1 MDDPLFYGL
10 IKSLHIIAVIAWM
23 AGLLM
28 LPRFYAYQTGAQPG
42 GELEKKM
49 IEAASKLNQIILTP
63 AMLAVWVFGLWLVG
77 SYHLQELMEPMGL
90 WLWLKIVLVL
100 VLSGLHGFFV
110 AQGRKLATGERPKT
124 EKFWRMINEVPF
136 LIAIVVVF
144 LVILRPGL

>member
-42 GELEKKM
+42 GELEQKM
-49 IEAASKLNQIILTP
+49 IEAAGKLNQIILTP
-63 AMLAVWVFGLWLVG
+63 AMLATWVFGLWLVG
-77 SYHLQELMEPMGL
+77 AYHLGELGDPIGL
-90 WLWLKIVLVL
+90 WLWLKIILVFA
-100 VLSGLHGFFV
+100 LSGLHGFFV
-110 AQGRKLATGERPKT
+110 GQGRKLAKGERPKT

-136 LIAIVVVF
+136 IIAIAVVF

>member
-1 MDDPLFYGL
+1 LDDPLFYGL

-28 LPRFYAYQTGAQPG
+28 LPRFYAYQTGAQAG

-63 AMLAVWVFGLWLVG
+63 AMLAAWIFGLWLVG

-90 WLWLKIVLVL
+90 WLWLKIALVL
-100 VLSGLHGFFV
+100 ALSGLHGFFV
-110 AQGRKLATGERPKT
+110 AQGRRLAKGERPKT

-136 LIAIVVVF
+136 VIAIVVVF